1 MKRDSAKGPP
11 KIILCGPRNLSW
23 ETPLRMMMK
32 STKIV
37 AKANKTPGSE
47 SMFDSDARGSLHE
60 W

>member
-11 KIILCGPRNLSW
+11 KIILRGPRNLPW

-37 AKANKTPGSE
+37 AKAEKTAGSE
-47 SMFDSDARGSLHE
+47 SMSDSDAHGSLHQ